1 MATVDE
7 KILEIKMRIEGAD
20 SVKDLKDIVAELTP
34 QMDSLDQASEE
45 YAQTVD
51 VMVAAQEKLTTVMKA
66 GKSQISAQENSYNA
80 LVNRMAA
87 LKKVQKAVTDDESRQ
102 RLAVEIN
109 KINDQLKAYDQA
121 NGVYVRNV
129 GNYKSALEG
138 FDGTVVKFG
147 DSMREAMEAIEPTKA
162 KFESIQKISSGV
174 ASGFAAIQG
183 AAALLGVENEELE
196 KTFIKLQSAMAL
208 AQGFAGLGDLIEG
221 IAKWGVAFGD
231 TAKAAKEMSD
241 AAETVNTVTE
251 ATAAATNAAAAAS
264 NTAAAANTANAAAT
278 AADTTAKGA
287 QAVATEGATVAQKG
301 LNAAMKANPIGLI
314 ITAITALIGLFAWLK
329 DDIIE
334 LLGGTEK
341 MNAVWDKCKVV
352 MAGVGNVI
360 KQVVLGPIKALITSI
375 KTIAGSLGKLFSG
388 DFSGAWNTLKDG
400 VKELANG
407 IKDTYDVI
415 GNYQEAA
422 GKKASE
428 IEDKRRKDEAAKRE
442 KELNNYIKDMEA
454 KSDKD
459 WKYSEEGKKA
469 YNELYKKRAEM
480 YKKDSDEYKQ
490 NQRDIWMYNNE
501 YQSRINKK
509 EEESHKKRQE
519 ALKQALEKEKEI
531 REKALQEYQSLVTS
545 YTMTDEEKLREQERA
560 RLKALKDAKDN
571 GLFSSLEQFKEQRQ
585 KLLDKMSQD
594 EQKFFFDK
602 QLKEFETYFKKM
614 DNMLKSAQTNF
625 KFNVEMKGGEGV
637 TDFINTTV
645 EEFEK
650 KGADISILCEGIQDA
665 LEGIVITPD
674 LEAKMLNILTT
685 YDVQIAGTEDKIKKL
700 RYRVKQFTEEYG
712 ADSELTAQAIQELY
726 SLEFR
731 LTDLQMEKFKEIS
744 DVRVKVLE
752 ETIEAEQ
759 KAMEHR
765 HLMLDQEYR
774 EYETSNN
781 HLWEFGNNYLS
792 QMYKRWN
799 AEDEIH
805 KARIASMQEMV
816 AAYKAASM
824 DMQLTEEERL
834 KAKAEA
840 EKLETQIERES
851 LDYILT
857 VNQRKAEANDNY
869 VTAVQDSLSGIG
881 SILSDVASAW
891 ETSIQAEVEAGK
903 ISEEEGERQMEE
915 MRDLQSA
922 IALINAFSS
931 AVSAYQS
938 MASIPY
944 VGPVL
949 GAAAAAA
956 AIASGLAQVKAI
968 NAVKKGDKGGSSTRY
983 AEMTPTAPEYN
994 PTSVTNVTGGQET
1007 EDLANAMTK
1016 SNIWVSVKD
1025 IDSAQSKVKTREKE
1039 STF

>member
-20 SVKDLKDIVAELTP
+20 SVKDLKEIVAELTP
-34 QMDSLDQASEE
+34 QMEGLDEASEE

-66 GKSQISAQENSYNA
+66 GKSQISAQEGSYNA

-87 LKKVQKAVTDDESRQ
+87 LKKVQKAVTDDASRQ
-102 RLAVEIN
+102 RLAEEIN
-109 KINDQLKAYDQA
+109 AINDQLKAYDQA

-147 DSMREAMEAIEPTKA
+147 DSMREAMESIEPTTQ
-162 KFESIQKISSGV
+162 KFESVQKIATGV
-174 ASGFAAIQG
+174 ASGFAALQG
-183 AAALLGVENEELE
+183 VTALLGIENENLE
-196 KTFIKLQSAMAL
+196 KTLVKVQSAMAI
-208 AQGFAGLGDLIEG
+208 AQGIGGLKDLYEG
-221 IAKWGVAFGD
+221 IARWGVAFGD

-241 AAETVNTVTE
+241 ATEAVNTVTE
-251 ATAAATNAAAAAS
+251 ASAAATNA
-264 NTAAAANTANAAAT
+264 AAAANTANAAAA

-329 DDIIE
+329 DDLIE
-334 LLGGTEK
+334 LVGGT
-341 MNAVWDKCKVV
+341 DKVNGAWEQFKVV
-352 MAGVGNVI
+352 FTGVGNVI
-360 KQVVLGPIKALITSI
+360 KQIVLGPFKLLINSI
-375 KTIAGSLGKLFSG
+375 KTIVGALGALFSG
-388 DFSGAWNTLKDG
+388 DFSGAWDAIKNGAAET
-400 VKELANG
+400 ANI
-407 IKDTYDVI
+407 IKDTYDVV

-422 GKKASE
+422 NKKSAELQEQHRREFAAKKA
-428 IEDKRRKDEAAKRE
+428 
-442 KELNNYIKDMEA
+442 KELEDHIKDNEA
-454 KSDKD
+454 KGDSD
-459 WKYSEEGKKA
+459 WKYTEEGKKA
-469 YNELYKKRAEM
+469 YQELYKRRMEM
-480 YKKDSDEYKQ
+480 YDKDSDEYKQ
-490 NQRDIWMYNNE
+490 AQRDMWMYNRDF
-501 YQSRINKK
+501 QDRITKK
-509 EEESHKKRQE
+509 EEDEQKKRLE
-519 ALKQALEKEKEI
+519 AAKKALEEQKQA
-531 REKALQEYQSLVTS
+531 REKALQEYN
-545 YTMTDEEKLREQERA
+545 TMVEE
-560 RLKALKDAKDN
+560 
-571 GLFSSLEQFKEQRQ
+571 
-585 KLLDKMSQD
+585 
-594 EQKFFFDK
+594 
-602 QLKEFETYFKKM
+602 Y
-614 DNMLKSAQTNF
+614 LKSD
-625 KFNVEMKGGEGV
+625 GEKMID
-637 TDFINTTV
+637 TW
-645 EEFEK
+645 K
-650 KGADISILCEGIQDA
+650 KRRDA
-665 LEGIVITPD
+665 LENALKQELITYEEYVD
-674 LEAKMLNILTT
+674 KKAELEE
-685 YDVQIAGTEDKIKKL
+685 QIALEKDNYNFNLQLTGFDQLTKSSELLAKSKEMSYKWNVEIEGEDIDKIKYINDLYDEQRKIYEGEDGIIAKL
-700 RYRVKQFTEEYG
+700 AQRVQSFTEQYG
-712 ADSELTAQAIQELY
+712 ADSELAIKATRELQTATVEYINLGI
-726 SLEFR
+726 
-731 LTDLQMEKFKEIS
+731 EKFKAIS
-744 DVRVKVLE
+744 DVRVETLE
-752 ETIEAEQ
+752 TQIEAEQ
-759 KAMEHR
+759 SAMEKR
-765 HLMLDQEYR
+765 QFMLEQEYL

-781 HLWEFGNNYLS
+781 HLLEFGNNYLS

-805 KARIASMQEMV
+805 KARIASMQEMKD
-816 AAYKAASM
+816 AYIEASK
-824 DMQLTEEERL
+824 DMQLTEDERV

-840 EKLETQIERES
+840 AKLEAEIERENADHT
-851 LDYILT
+851 LVT
-857 VNQRKAEANDNY
+857 NQRKAEAADNY
-869 VTAVQDSLSGIG
+869 VAAVQDSLSGIG
-881 SILSDVASAW
+881 TILSDVASAW

>member
-20 SVKDLKDIVAELTP
+20 SVKDLKEIVAELTP
-34 QMDSLDQASEE
+34 QMDELDKTSEE
-45 YAQTVD
+45 YTQTVD

-87 LKKVQKAVTDDESRQ
+87 LKKVQKAVVDDESRQ

-109 KINDQLKAYDQA
+109 SINDQLKAYDQA

-129 GNYKSALEG
+129 GNYKSALDG

-147 DSMREAMEAIEPTKA
+147 DSMREAMETIEPTKA
-162 KFESIQKISSGV
+162 KFEAIQKISSGV
-174 ASGFAAIQG
+174 ASGFAAVQG
-183 AAALLGVENEELE
+183 AAALLGIQNEELE
-196 KTFIKLQSAMAL
+196 KTFVKVQSAMAL

-241 AAETVNTVTE
+241 ATEAVNTVTE
-251 ATAAATNAAAAAS
+251 ASAAATNA
-264 NTAAAANTANAAAT
+264 AAAANTANAAAA

-329 DDIIE
+329 DDLIE
-334 LLGGTEK
+334 LVGGT
-341 MNAVWDKCKVV
+341 DKVNGAWEQFKVV
-352 MAGVGNVI
+352 FTGVGNVI
-360 KQVVLGPIKALITSI
+360 KQIVLGPFKLLINSI
-375 KTIAGSLGKLFSG
+375 KTIVGALGALFSG
-388 DFSGAWNTLKDG
+388 DFSGAWDAIKNGAAET
-400 VKELANG
+400 ANI
-407 IKDTYDVI
+407 IKDTYDVV

-422 GKKASE
+422 NKKSAELQEQHRREFAAKKA
-428 IEDKRRKDEAAKRE
+428 
-442 KELNNYIKDMEA
+442 KELEDHIKDNEA
-454 KSDKD
+454 KGDSD
-459 WKYSEEGKKA
+459 WKYTEEGKKA
-469 YNELYKKRAEM
+469 YQELYKRRMEM
-480 YKKDSDEYKQ
+480 YDKDSDEYKQ
-490 NQRDIWMYNNE
+490 AQRDMWMYNRD
-501 YQSRINKK
+501 YQDRITKK
-509 EEESHKKRQE
+509 EEDANKKRLEASKKALEEEKKTREKVLQE
-519 ALKQALEKEKEI
+519 YNTLVEEYLKSDGEKMIDTWKKRRDALDAALEQEKTDLKKRKLSYAEYIEELAKIDEKYADKKAELEEQIALEKDNYNFNLQLTGFDQLTKFSELKAKSKEI
-531 REKALQEYQSLVTS
+531 S
-545 YTMTDEEKLREQERA
+545 YKW
-560 RLKALKDAKDN
+560 
-571 GLFSSLEQFKEQRQ
+571 S
-585 KLLDKMSQD
+585 
-594 EQKFFFDK
+594 
-602 QLKEFETYFKKM
+602 
-614 DNMLKSAQTNF
+614 
-625 KFNVEMKGGEGV
+625 VEVKGE
-637 TDFINTTV
+637 
-645 EEFEK
+645 
-650 KGADISILCEGIQDA
+650 DI
-665 LEGIVITPD
+665 
-674 LEAKMLNILTT
+674 
-685 YDVQIAGTEDKIKKL
+685 DKIKYINDLYDEQRKIYEGEDGIIAKL
-700 RYRVKQFTEEYG
+700 AQRVNSFTEQYG
-712 ADSELTAQAIQELY
+712 ADSELAIKATKELHTATVEYLNLGI
-726 SLEFR
+726 
-731 LTDLQMEKFKEIS
+731 EKFKEIS
-744 DVRVKVLE
+744 DVRVETLE
-752 ETIEAEQ
+752 TQIEAEQ
-759 KAMEHR
+759 AAMEKR
-765 HLMLDQEYR
+765 QFMLEQEYL

-805 KARIASMQEMV
+805 KARIASMQEMRD
-816 AAYKAASM
+816 AYIEASK
-824 DMQLTEEERL
+824 DMQLTEDERV

-840 EKLETQIERES
+840 AKLEAQIERENADHT
-851 LDYILT
+851 LA

-869 VTAVQDSLSGIG
+869 VTAVQDSLGGI
-881 SILSDVASAW
+881 SQILGDVASAW
-891 ETSIQAEVEAGK
+891 ETSIQAEIKKGK

-968 NAVKKGDKGGSSTRY
+968 NAVKKGDKGSSSTRY